1 MPEAQ
6 LSRVSWEVL
15 DRLAYGVMDARLWLF
30 ELMHGPE
37 RPTPADEIRG
47 AQRNGAKELP
57 VIECGAFVATVDGP
71 QNT

>member
-37 RPTPADEIRG
+37 RPTPRRNTRG
-47 AQRNGAKELP
+47 A
-57 VIECGAFVATVDGP
+57 T
-71 QNT
+71 